1 MTNKFRLAGINSQL
15 DAAIDALQ
23 DAKAENITIIHGG
36 EDSPVADWIIIC
48 EGNSFVHVR
57 AIADQLRDFFK
68 RQLNELPFHEEGQQH
83 NRWILLDYTD
93 IVLNIML
100 PELRM
105 HYQLEDLW
113 KECDQENIPNL

>member
-1 MTNKFRLAGINSQL
+1 MTKKFRLAGNNQQL
-15 DAAIDALQ
+15 DAAINALQ
-23 DAKAENITIIHGG
+23 DAKAENITIIYGG
-36 EDSPVADWIIIC
+36 EDSPVADWIIVC

-68 RQLNELPFHEEGQQH
+68 HELNELPFHEEGQQH

-113 KECDQENIPNL
+113 KECDQEKIPTL